1 LIDLKRRLL
10 SLLSILPILLLVLG
24 VVGGRVLGTVIIG
37 EMGSMVRFSEDC
49 LEVDRMAIGTGS
61 EVAKNCLKLSEVSW

>member
-1 LIDLKRRLL
+1 M
-10 SLLSILPILLLVLG
+10 
-24 VVGGRVLGTVIIG
+24 GGRVLGTVIIG